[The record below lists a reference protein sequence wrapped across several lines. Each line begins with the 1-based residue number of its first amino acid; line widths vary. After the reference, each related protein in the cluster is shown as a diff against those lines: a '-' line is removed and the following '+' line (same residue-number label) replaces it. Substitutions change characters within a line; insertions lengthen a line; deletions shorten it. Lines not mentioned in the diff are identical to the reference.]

1 MFSSRHSALNSFP
14 IDTVAQALAWARH
27 ALVGTSDSAG
37 LDAQVLLAHVL
48 GTDRA
53 ALLAHPERILTPE
66 QAAAYRALVERGAAG
81 VPLPYLTGHQ
91 AFYDLD
97 LIVTLEVL
105 IPRPETEHLIEAA
118 LAWAHKQSPLS
129 TSAAPWGGD
138 LGVGLRIVDV
148 GTGSGA
154 IAVTLAKH
162 LPGARVCAIDLSAAA
177 LEVARQNA
185 ARYDLEQRIEW
196 KVGDLLTPLV
206 EEGRQVDLIAA
217 NLPYIVHKDLASLA
231 VARHEPQLALD
242 GGSDGLDLI
251 RRLLVQ
257 APRVLAEDGLL
268 LLEIGA
274 GQGEQVC
281 DLARAALPGAQARIL
296 FDYAGL
302 DRVVS
307 IERGN

>member
-1 MFSSRHSALNSFP
+1 
-14 IDTVAQALAWARH
+14 
-27 ALVGTSDSAG
+27 

-53 ALLAHPERILTPE
+53 ALLAHPERILTPA

-97 LIVTLEVL
+97 LIVTSEVL
-105 IPRPETEHLIEAA
+105 IPRPETEHLIETA
-118 LAWAHKQSPLS
+118 LAWAHKRSLTPQSSPHR
-129 TSAAPWGGD
+129 
-138 LGVGLRIVDV
+138 GVGLRIVDV

-206 EEGRQVDLIAA
+206 EEGQQVDLIAA

-231 VARHEPQLALD
+231 VARHEPHLALD
-242 GGSDGLDLI
+242 GGPDGLDLI

-257 APRVLAEDGLL
+257 APRVLAEEGLL

>member
-1 MFSSRHSALNSFP
+1 
-14 IDTVAQALAWARH
+14 
-27 ALVGTSDSAG
+27 

-53 ALLAHPERILTPE
+53 ALLAHPERILTPA

-97 LIVTLEVL
+97 LIVTSEVL
-105 IPRPETEHLIEAA
+105 IPRPETEHLIETA
-118 LAWAHKQSPLS
+118 LAWAHKRSLTPQSSPHR
-129 TSAAPWGGD
+129 
-138 LGVGLRIVDV
+138 GVGLRIVDV

-206 EEGRQVDLIAA
+206 EEGQQVDLIAA

-242 GGSDGLDLI
+242 GGPDGLDLI

-257 APRVLAEDGLL
+257 APRVLAEEGLL